1 MAYINV
7 HQRKSLAEDSWFKV
21 KVRKTS
27 SDYNDYMT
35 FNIRFSDS
43 DVTFFIK
50 PTEHCSVEE
59 EFDMFAEKISRAL
72 YESKYL

>member
-7 HQRKSLAEDSWFKV
+7 HQRKSLAEDSGFEV
-21 KVRKTS
+21 DVRKS
-27 SDYNDYMT
+27 STDYNDYIV
-35 FNIRFSDS
+35 FNIKFSGS
-43 DVTFFIK
+43 DFTFFIK
-50 PTEHCSVEE
+50 PTKHCSVEE

>member
-1 MAYINV
+1 MAHVNV
-7 HQRKSLAEDSWFKV
+7 HQRKSLAEDPDFEV
-21 KVRKTS
+21 DVRKG
-27 SDYNDYMT
+27 SDNDYMT

-43 DVTFFIK
+43 HFTFFIK
-50 PTEHCSVEE
+50 ATQHCSVQE